1 MNPKVN
7 GQLQGEWGWWVAV
20 YLFLGG
26 IGGGAYTI
34 GAVNWLIGEGAE
46 ASTTIG
52 LWIGFP
58 ALLIGS
64 LCLVVDL
71 GSPMKAFL
79 AGMKPGT
86 SWIARGFW
94 IISIFMVLAFIHF
107 VLHLFSGMGEGAG
120 GRTFL
125 SVIAVLG
132 IIFAVA
138 TMAYTGILLSASKG
152 IPFWRSGAVPV
163 VFVVSAL
170 VTGHFTIMLG
180 MALAIGG
187 QEMME
192 PLRIMALEAAVLVGL
207 EVLAIIFFL
216 QAAFSHPDPRESA
229 ERILRKRSFVVGY
242 FALGLGVPLVL
253 MAIVYRYMAESG
265 LGSTLAVITLGAVL
279 GLVGG
284 LILRQSVLVC
294 GALPT
299 LNMGGFEF
307 RRIARPKDPKPGIGL
322 MPPT

>member
-1 MNPKVN
+1 V
-7 GQLQGEWGWWVAV
+7 GD
-20 YLFLGG
+20 
-26 IGGGAYTI
+26 
-34 GAVNWLIGEGAE
+34 
-46 ASTTIG
+46 S
-52 LWIGFP
+52 
-58 ALLIGS
+58 
-64 LCLVVDL
+64 
-71 GSPMKAFL
+71 
-79 AGMKPGT
+79 
-86 SWIARGFW
+86 
-94 IISIFMVLAFIHF
+94 
-107 VLHLFSGMGEGAG
+107 AG

-132 IIFAVA
+132 IVFAVA

-187 QEMME
+187 QEMMA
-192 PLRIMALEAAVLVGL
+192 PLRIMAFEAAVLVGL
-207 EVLAIIFFL
+207 EVLAILFFL

-229 ERILRKRSFVVGY
+229 ERILRRRSFVVGY
-242 FALGLGVPLVL
+242 FALGLAVPLVL
-253 MAIVYRYMAESG
+253 MVIVYRYMVESG
-265 LGSTLAVITLGAVL
+265 VGSTLAVITLGAAL

-307 RRIARPKDPKPGIGL
+307 RRIARPKEPKPGIGL

>member
-1 MNPKVN
+1 
-7 GQLQGEWGWWVAV
+7 
-20 YLFLGG
+20 
-26 IGGGAYTI
+26 
-34 GAVNWLIGEGAE
+34 
-46 ASTTIG
+46 
-52 LWIGFP
+52 
-58 ALLIGS
+58 
-64 LCLVVDL
+64 
-71 GSPMKAFL
+71 
-79 AGMKPGT
+79 MKPGT
-86 SWIARGFW
+86 SWMARGFW
-94 IISIFMVLAFIHF
+94 IISVFMILAFVHF
-107 VLHLFSGMGEGAG
+107 VLHLFTGASSSDG
-120 GRTFL
+120 GR
-125 SVIAVLG
+125 SVLNAISVAG
-132 IIFAVA
+132 IVFAVG

-180 MALAIGG
+180 MPLGLGG
-187 QEMME
+187 SEMAE
-192 PLRIMALEAAVLVGL
+192 PLRIMALEAAVLVGM
-207 EVLAIIFFL
+207 EVLAILFFL
-216 QAAFSHPDPRESA
+216 QAAFSRPDPRESA

-242 FALGLGVPLVL
+242 FLLGLGVPLFLMVL
-253 MAIVYRYMAESG
+253 AYGARSG
-265 LGSTLAVITLGAVL
+265 AGGFLTMIFLGAAL